1 MSRDK
6 KKGGSVATFFRRVKS
21 DKRKRGQLIGS
32 LFVFVL
38 AFSFGWQLVQVS
50 RTGITNNLD
59 LIMMAAENIFSVSV
73 PQGADMQETISLCAR
88 NVISGLLV
96 AVAAQL
102 IYWACVMYSN
112 LGRKNYRPGEEYG
125 SAKKGQIIDA
135 EQLAAQNNPDPDPE
149 KRDPKNDIILSKQ
162 IRLDMDTWHTR
173 LNNNIFVVGGSGSGK
188 TRFFV
193 KPNVLQL
200 SSNYIVIDPKGS
212 VAEETGHAFEEAGYE
227 ISYLN
232 LVDFSKSMCWNP
244 FVYFHSPEDVQ
255 NFVKNL
261 IDNTSDKNQTGGDE
275 FFTKAEITCLT
286 AVIFYIMATA
296 QGTGRCNMNTVML
309 MLDHSKAVEEDEDYK
324 SEVDLMFEELED
336 EIRRRSDGRSEF
348 SYAEL
353 AVRNYKIF
361 KMGAG
366 KTAKSILISLG
377 VRLSVFN
384 LPALRR
390 IMEKDDLHLERFGE
404 PMVKS
409 LNAPEDLSKDLDRD
423 TFELVKNEKGIYY
436 NLPKDRL
443 RKKILFVIISDS
455 SKTFAFLSSIIL
467 EQLYAQLYLAA
478 DSRKDHKLPIHTRFI
493 NDEFPNC
500 GKQPDFNRKIS
511 TMRSRE
517 ISTAVIVQG
526 ISQIKS
532 KSLYGD
538 EWEAIFENCDTT
550 LYLGSK
556 GPTTLQEFQK
566 LAGKETVAL
575 RNQSVTKGRNS
586 SVSESTQYL
595 TRDLY
600 DYAELGK
607 LPGERCL
614 VHIKGHDIF
623 EDDKYDVK
631 NHPNVGMTMDAAE
644 KEDAAK
650 NHFDVAVYLETAKQ
664 IESSRAAKKQR
675 EYRKANKDALEK
687 GELFAE
693 GEDLWSVD
701 EEIFITPECLQNIQ
715 DELDDEVFDHP
726 ETFYPHEELPH

>member
-1 MSRDK
+1 
-6 KKGGSVATFFRRVKS
+6 
-21 DKRKRGQLIGS
+21 
-32 LFVFVL
+32 
-38 AFSFGWQLVQVS
+38 
-50 RTGITNNLD
+50 
-59 LIMMAAENIFSVSV
+59 
-73 PQGADMQETISLCAR
+73 
-88 NVISGLLV
+88 
-96 AVAAQL
+96 
-102 IYWACVMYSN
+102 
-112 LGRKNYRPGEEYG
+112 
-125 SAKKGQIIDA
+125 
-135 EQLAAQNNPDPDPE
+135 
-149 KRDPKNDIILSKQ
+149 
-162 IRLDMDTWHTR
+162 
-173 LNNNIFVVGGSGSGK
+173 
-188 TRFFV
+188 
-193 KPNVLQL
+193 
-200 SSNYIVIDPKGS
+200 
-212 VAEETGHAFEEAGYE
+212 
-227 ISYLN
+227 
-232 LVDFSKSMCWNP
+232 
-244 FVYFHSPEDVQ
+244 
-255 NFVKNL
+255 
-261 IDNTSDKNQTGGDE
+261 
-275 FFTKAEITCLT
+275 
-286 AVIFYIMATA
+286 
-296 QGTGRCNMNTVML
+296 
-309 MLDHSKAVEEDEDYK
+309 
-324 SEVDLMFEELED
+324 
-336 EIRRRSDGRSEF
+336 
-348 SYAEL
+348 
-353 AVRNYKIF
+353 
-361 KMGAG
+361 
-366 KTAKSILISLG
+366 
-377 VRLSVFN
+377 
-384 LPALRR
+384 
-390 IMEKDDLHLERFGE
+390 
-404 PMVKS
+404 
-409 LNAPEDLSKDLDRD
+409 
-423 TFELVKNEKGIYY
+423 
-436 NLPKDRL
+436 
-443 RKKILFVIISDS
+443 
-455 SKTFAFLSSIIL
+455 
-467 EQLYAQLYLAA
+467 
-478 DSRKDHKLPIHTRFI
+478 
-493 NDEFPNC
+493 
-500 GKQPDFNRKIS
+500 
-511 TMRSRE
+511 MRSRE